1 MARNQINILSLK
13 NAEREIPNGINNFI
27 ISGPGKLPYDF
38 SPEYPFFFEG
48 IVLGLCIKGEA
59 TIRIHFKEY
68 KLTKNST
75 LTILPTQIFQ
85 IVKKSDDF
93 ILECLFFTFD
103 FFVGLVLPSDYKVLF
118 HISKKPCL
126 TVSDDVALNLLHY
139 HNFIVRQ
146 YYHTTKAFR
155 TQIIRGLLYSLLL
168 ETVSLYKKENEI
180 SKDSLS
186 LTRQEEV
193 TGKFFELL
201 MANYKAERNVSFYA
215 DKLCFTNKYLSSIIK
230 DVTGSPISR
239 WIDEFVITAIKI
251 RLKTTNMSVL
261 QISEDFNFPNPSF
274 FGQFFKRHTGTTP
287 NKFKNG
293 LI

>member
-1 MARNQINILSLK
+1 MAHHKINILSLK
-13 NAEREIPNGINNFI
+13 NAETEIPNGINNFV

-38 SPEYPFFFEG
+38 SSDYPYFFEG
-48 IVLGLCIKGEA
+48 VVLGLCVKGEA

-68 KLTKNST
+68 KLTKNTT
-75 LTILPTQIFQ
+75 LTILPTHVFQ
-85 IVKKSDDF
+85 IIEKSDDL

-118 HISKKPCL
+118 QISRKPCM
-126 TVSDDVALNLLHY
+126 TVSDEVALNLLNY
-139 HNFIVRQ
+139 HNFIVKQ
-146 YYHTTKAFR
+146 YYHTKKAFR

-168 ETVSLYKKENEI
+168 EIVSLYKKDHENG
-180 SKDSLS
+180 KDSSS

-193 TGKFFELL
+193 TGKFFALL
-201 MANYKAERNVSFYA
+201 MDNYKTERNVSFYA

-261 QISEDFNFPNPSF
+261 QISEEFNFPNPSF
-274 FGQFFKRHTGTTP
+274 FGQFFKRYTGTTP
-287 NKFKNG
+287 NKFKRM
-293 LI
+293 

>member
-1 MARNQINILSLK
+1 MTHPKINILSLR
-13 NAEREIPNGINNFI
+13 NAEKEIPNGINNFI

-38 SPEYPFFFEG
+38 SPDYPYFFEG
-48 IVLGLCIKGEA
+48 IVIGLCIKGEA
-59 TIRIHFKEY
+59 TIRIHFQEY
-68 KLTKNST
+68 KLKKNTT

-85 IVKKSDDF
+85 IIEKTDDL

-103 FFVGLVLPSDYKVLF
+103 FFVGLVLPSDYNVLF
-118 HISKKPCL
+118 QISKKPCL
-126 TVSDDVALNLLHY
+126 TVPDDVALHLLNY

-146 YYHTTKAFR
+146 YYHTQKAFR

-168 ETVSLYKKENEI
+168 EIVSLYKKDNEKG
-180 SKDSLS
+180 KDSTS

-201 MANYKAERNVSFYA
+201 MANYKTERSVSFYA

-230 DVTGSPISR
+230 EVTGSPISR
-239 WIDEFVITAIKI
+239 WIDEFVVTAIKI

-261 QISEDFNFPNPSF
+261 QISEEFNFPNPSF
-274 FGQFFKRHTGTTP
+274 FGQYFKRYTGTTP
-287 NKFKNG
+287 NKFKKS
-293 LI
+293 

>member
-1 MARNQINILSLK
+1 MANHKINILSLR
-13 NAEREIPNGINNFI
+13 NAENEIPNGINNFI

-38 SPEYPFFFEG
+38 SPDYPYFFEG

-59 TIRIHFKEY
+59 TIRIHFNEY

-85 IVKKSDDF
+85 IIEKSDDLV
-93 ILECLFFTFD
+93 LECLFFTFD
-103 FFVGLVLPSDYKVLF
+103 FFVGLVLPSDYNVLF
-118 HISKKPCL
+118 RISKKPCL
-126 TVSDDVALNLLHY
+126 EVPDETALSLLSY

-146 YYHTTKAFR
+146 YYHTKKTFR

-168 ETVSLYKKENEI
+168 EIVSLYKKDSES
-180 SKDSLS
+180 SKDSSS

-201 MANYKAERNVSFYA
+201 MANYRTERSVSFYA
-215 DKLCFTNKYLSSIIK
+215 DKLCFTSKYLSSIIK

-261 QISEDFNFPNPSF
+261 QVSEEFNFPNPSF
-274 FGQFFKRHTGTTP
+274 FGQFFKRYTGTTP
-287 NKFKNG
+287 NKFKKG
-293 LI
+293 